1 MSGAAA
7 HYRSALN
14 LEPAYPDGQCRHY
27 QHYHRQDLCREY
39 CYIYR
44 LIRFGTTADTKLL
57 SQGRHSE
64 EKLLNRYITKCK
76 MIIAKPNKNFSF
88 SVPQRGQ
95 QGRAAPWWRLL
106 QVGYLGN
113 MES

>member
-1 MSGAAA
+1 MVINHCHQQGNMSGAAA

-64 EKLLNRYITKCK
+64 EKLL
-76 MIIAKPNKNFSF
+76 
-88 SVPQRGQ
+88 
-95 QGRAAPWWRLL
+95 L
-106 QVGYLGN
+106 
-113 MES
+113 